1 MNDMN
6 RCEINHIHADH
17 VEKAVRRLENPETIQ
32 SLAEVFKA
40 LGDPTRLKMVMALQ
54 TCELCVCD
62 LAAVCGL
69 SESGV
74 SHQLRVLR
82 NLHIVAFRREGKIV
96 FYRLADD
103 HVGDLIRQ
111 SLAHVLECGVR

>member
-1 MNDMN
+1 MAL
-6 RCEINHIHADH
+6 CEISHIHAENVAAAKD
-17 VEKAVRRLENPETIQ
+17 RLESAETIQ
-32 SLAEVFKA
+32 ALAEVFKA

-54 TCELCVCD
+54 ACELCVCD

-69 SESGV
+69 SESAV

-82 NLHIVAFRREGKIV
+82 HLRIVANRRDGKIV
-96 FYRLADD
+96 FYSLADD

>member
-1 MNDMN
+1 MND

-17 VEKAVRRLENPETIQ
+17 VEKAIRRLETPETIQ

-54 TCELCVCD
+54 ACELCVCD
-62 LAAVCGL
+62 LSAVCEL
-69 SESGV
+69 SESAA

-82 NLHIVAFRREGKIV
+82 NLRIVANRREGKIV

-103 HVGDLIRQ
+103 PVGDLICQ
-111 SLAHVLECGVR
+111 SLNHLLECTGR

>member
-1 MNDMN
+1 ML
-6 RCEINHIHADH
+6 RCQISRIHAEN
-17 VEKAVRRLENPETIQ
+17 VEKAKHRLESSETIQ
-32 SLAEVFKA
+32 SLAEIFKA

-54 TCELCVCD
+54 ACELCVCD

-69 SESGV
+69 TESAV

-82 NLHIVAFRREGKIV
+82 NLRIVAFRREGKIV

-111 SLAHVLECGVR
+111 SLAHVLECGTR

>member
-1 MNDMN
+1 MT
-6 RCEINHIHADH
+6 RCEINHVHVDN
-17 VEKAVRRLENPETIQ
+17 VEKAIHQLENPETIQ
-32 SLAEVFKA
+32 SLADVFKA
-40 LGDPTRLKMVMALQ
+40 LGDPTRLKMVMALL

-62 LAAVCGL
+62 LAVVCGL
-69 SESGV
+69 TDSAA

-82 NLHIVAFRREGKIV
+82 NLRIVANRRDGKIV

-111 SLAHVLECGVR
+111 SLAHVLECRIR

>member
-1 MNDMN
+1 MPLCD
-6 RCEINHIHADH
+6 ISHIHAEN
-17 VEKAVRRLENPETIQ
+17 VEKARDYLESPETIL
-32 SLAEVFKA
+32 SLADVFKT

-54 TCELCVCD
+54 ACELCVCD

-69 SESGV
+69 SESAA

-82 NLHIVAFRREGKIV
+82 NLRIVANRRDGKIV

-111 SLAHVLECGVR
+111 SLAHVLECGTR